1 MGHAAHDF
9 NMIFALQLSIPREA
23 RRPPLESAEDIV
35 SNFRTIC
42 VVALAAALL
51 LLVADATVAQ
61 NVTAADQS
69 GKVLAGL
76 RPPHEHH
83 KLAPAKTGPAK
94 SQHNATAKVARKP
107 AKRRSV
113 VAASSTAEVPR
124 RVAKHLNS
132 YVANSHIVNSS
143 IANSRVT
150 NSPITWPSAEPAAAE
165 ETSAPQTALQ
175 FATEDTASNAVPATS
190 TVTAPTAKTKT
201 VATDERKDSAAIDM
215 RPTASKLVQTERFEA
230 PAASQ
235 TSNQAPSETLSQ
247 MPSRAPS
254 QTSNQAPTQTPDA
267 PPLRQEMTPAS
278 RVSSS
283 TTSILVTLAGAVT
296 AGLAGWLMF
305 GFGSARTIRVSREP
319 AAPIRYL
326 PFVPLR

>member
-9 NMIFALQLSIPREA
+9 NMIFALQLSIPRDA

-35 SNFRTIC
+35 SDFRTIC
-42 VVALAAALL
+42 VAALASPLL
-51 LLVADATVAQ
+51 LIAGAAIAQ
-61 NVTAADQS
+61 SVTDQS
-69 GKVLAGL
+69 GKPLAGL

-107 AKRRSV
+107 AKRRSI

-124 RVAKHLNS
+124 RVAKNL
-132 YVANSHIVNSS
+132 NSHIANSR

-150 NSPITWPSAEPAAAE
+150 NLPITWPSAQPAAAE
-165 ETSAPQTALQ
+165 ETSTPQTALQ
-175 FATEDTASNAVPATS
+175 FTTEDIASNAVPATS

-254 QTSNQAPTQTPDA
+254 QTSNQAPSQTPDA
-267 PPLRQEMTPAS
+267 PPPRQEMTPAS

-283 TTSILVTLAGAVT
+283 TTSILVTLAGAIT
-296 AGLAGWLMF
+296 AGLVGWLMF

>member
-1 MGHAAHDF
+1 M
-9 NMIFALQLSIPREA
+9 
-23 RRPPLESAEDIV
+23 

-42 VVALAAALL
+42 VAALAAPLL
-51 LLVADATVAQ
+51 LLITDAAVAQ
-61 NVTAADQS
+61 NATAAGQS

-83 KLAPAKTGPAK
+83 KVATAKTGPAK
-94 SQHNATAKVARKP
+94 PHHDAATKVARKP

-132 YVANSHIVNSS
+132 HIANSHIVNSR
-143 IANSRVT
+143 IANSRIT
-150 NSPITWPSAEPAAAE
+150 NSPITWPSVEPAAAE
-165 ETSAPQTALQ
+165 ETSTPQTALQ
-175 FATEDTASNAVPATS
+175 FATEDTASNAAPATA
-190 TVTAPTAKTKT
+190 TVTTTTAKAKT
-201 VATDERKDSAAIDM
+201 VATDERKDSAAVDM

-235 TSNQAPSETLSQ
+235 ISSQASSE
-247 MPSRAPS
+247 MPSQAARPASSP
-254 QTSNQAPTQTPDA
+254 APTQTLIAA
-267 PPLRQEMTPAS
+267 PARQEMTPAN
-278 RVSSS
+278 RASS
-283 TTSILVTLAGAVT
+283 TASILVTFAGAIT
-296 AGLAGWLMF
+296 AGLVGWLMF
-305 GFGSARTIRVSREP
+305 GFRSARTIRVGREP